1 MKQASKTLI
10 GIFIIGAVVLA
21 VAGVIIFGSGRF
33 FKKANLYVIYFSGS
47 VKGLQVGAPVSFRG
61 TITGEVKEIITVFD
75 YSDLSLLIP
84 VIIELDIT
92 KFAVIAPEQKR
103 DHVDLMI
110 EKGLRGRL
118 EIQSLVTGQL
128 LIDFDFYPDS
138 PVNLLAKNLSELNLD
153 FKELPS
159 IEGDIQKLIKKIED
173 LPIDKIANE
182 AYGLIVDFRQ
192 LIKSP
197 DISESLA
204 TLHKTLKNADKFI
217 KHLDEQVDPLA
228 TNTLGAIE
236 DARLLVKNTDQRTQP
251 AIKSIRKAAEAAI
264 LSLRQAK
271 KTLKTADDVMAEQ
284 SPLRLDVSD
293 TLNEIADAARAIR
306 ILAEYLE
313 QNPDALLRGK

>member
-10 GIFIIGAVVLA
+10 GIFIIGAVALA

-61 TITGEVKEIITVFD
+61 TKIGEVKDIITAFD
-75 YSDLSLLIP
+75 YRDLSLLIP
-84 VIIELDIT
+84 VIIEMDLT
-92 KFAVIAPEQKR
+92 KFTVIAPEQKR
-103 DHVDLMI
+103 EHLDLMV

-138 PVNLLAKNLSELNLD
+138 PVNLLAKNLSELKID

-159 IEGDIQKLIKKIED
+159 IESDIQKLIKKIED
-173 LPIDKIANE
+173 LPIEKIANE
-182 AYGLIVDFRQ
+182 AYGLIVDFRK

-204 TLHKTLKNADKFI
+204 TLHKALKNADKFI

-251 AIKSIRKAAEAAI
+251 AIKSIRKAAEEAI

-284 SPLRLDVSD
+284 SPLRRDVSD

>member
-10 GIFIIGAVVLA
+10 GIFIIGAVALA

-84 VIIELDIT
+84 VIIELDLT
-92 KFAVIAPEQKR
+92 KFAVIASEQKR
-103 DHVDLMI
+103 DHLDLLI

-138 PVNLLAKNLSELNLD
+138 PANLLAKNLSELNLD

-197 DISESLA
+197 DISESFA
-204 TLHKTLKNADKFI
+204 TLHKALKNADKFI

-251 AIKSIRKAAEAAI
+251 AIKSIRTAAEEAI

-271 KTLKTADDVMAEQ
+271 KTLKTADGVMAEQ
-284 SPLRLDVSD
+284 SPLRRDVADS
-293 TLNEIADAARAIR
+293 LNEIADAARAVR

>member
-10 GIFIIGAVVLA
+10 GIFIIGAVALA

-47 VKGLQVGAPVSFRG
+47 VKGLQEGAPVSFRG
-61 TITGEVKEIITVFD
+61 TIVGEVKEIFTVFD

-84 VIIELDIT
+84 VIIEMDLT
-92 KFAVIAPEQKR
+92 KFTVIAPEQKR

-159 IEGDIQKLIKKIED
+159 IESDIQKLVKKIED
-173 LPIDKIANE
+173 LPIEKIANE
-182 AYGLIVDFRQ
+182 AYGLLVDFRQ

-204 TLHKTLKNADKFI
+204 TLHKALKNADKFI

-251 AIKSIRKAAEAAI
+251 AIKSIRTAAEAAI

-293 TLNEIADAARAIR
+293 TLNEIADAARAVR

>member
-1 MKQASKTLI
+1 MKEASKTLI
-10 GIFIIGAVVLA
+10 GIFIIGAVALA

-47 VKGLQVGAPVSFRG
+47 VKGLQEGAPVSFRG
-61 TITGEVKEIITVFD
+61 TIVGEVKEIITVYD
-75 YSDLSLLIP
+75 YSDASLLIP
-84 VIIELDIT
+84 VVIELDLT
-92 KFAVIAPEQKR
+92 KFSVIASEQKR
-103 DHVDLMI
+103 DHLDLAI

-118 EIQSLVTGQL
+118 EMQSLVTGQL

-159 IEGDIQKLIKKIED
+159 IESDIQKLFKKIED
-173 LPIDKIANE
+173 LPIEKIANE
-182 AYGLIVDFRQ
+182 AYGLISEFRH
-192 LIKSP
+192 LLNSDDVTGSI
-197 DISESLA
+197 A
-204 TLHKTLKNADKFI
+204 ALHSVLKNADKLVNNI
-217 KHLDEQVDPLA
+217 NGQVDPLA
-228 TNTLGAIE
+228 TASLDTIK
-236 DARLLVKNTDQRTQP
+236 DMRLLVKNIDQRTQP
-251 AIKSIRKAAEAAI
+251 AINSIRKAAEEAI

-271 KTLKTADDVMAEQ
+271 KTLKTADDVMAER

-306 ILAEYLE
+306 ILAEYIE

>member
-21 VAGVIIFGSGRF
+21 VAGAIIFGSGRF
-33 FKKANLYVIYFSGS
+33 FKKANLFVMYFNGS

-61 TITGEVKEIITVFD
+61 TKIGEVKEIITAFD
-75 YSDLSLLIP
+75 YRDLSLLIP
-84 VIIELDIT
+84 VIIEMDLT
-92 KFAVIAPEQKR
+92 KFTVIAPEKKR
-103 DHVDLMI
+103 DHLDLMI

-138 PVNLLAKNLSELNLD
+138 PVNLLAKNLSELKID

-159 IEGDIQKLIKKIED
+159 IESDIQKLVKKLED
-173 LPIDKIANE
+173 LPIEQIANE
-182 AYGLIVDFRQ
+182 AYGLIADFRQ

-204 TLHKTLKNADKFI
+204 TLHKTLKNADKFVQ
-217 KHLDEQVDPLA
+217 HLDEQVDPLA
-228 TNTLGAIE
+228 TNTL
-236 DARLLVKNTDQRTQP
+236 DAVKDVRLLVKNADQRIQP
-251 AIKSIRKAAEAAI
+251 AIKSIHKAAEEAI

-284 SPLRLDVSD
+284 SPLRRDVAD
-293 TLNEIADAARAIR
+293 TLNEIADAARAVR

>member
-10 GIFIIGAVVLA
+10 GIFIIGAVALA

-33 FKKANLYVIYFSGS
+33 FKKANLYVIFFSGS

-61 TITGEVKEIITVFD
+61 TKIGEVKDIITVFD
-75 YSDLSLLIP
+75 YRDLSLLIP
-84 VIIELDIT
+84 VIIEMDLT
-92 KFAVIAPEQKR
+92 KFTVIAPEQKR
-103 DHVDLMI
+103 EHLDLMV
-110 EKGLRGRL
+110 EKGLRGQL
-118 EIQSLVTGQL
+118 EMQSLVTGQL

-159 IEGDIQKLIKKIED
+159 IESDIQKLAKKIEE
-173 LPIDKIANE
+173 LPIEKIANE

-197 DISESLA
+197 DITESLA

-236 DARLLVKNTDQRTQP
+236 DVRLLVKNTDQRTQP
-251 AIKSIRKAAEAAI
+251 AINSIREAAEEAI

-271 KTLKTADDVMAEQ
+271 KTLKTADDVMAER

-293 TLNEIADAARAIR
+293 TLNEIADAARAVR
-306 ILAEYLE
+306 ILAEFIE

>member
-10 GIFIIGAVVLA
+10 GIFIIGAVALA

-33 FKKANLYVIYFSGS
+33 FKKANLYVIFFSGS

-61 TITGEVKEIITVFD
+61 TKIGEVKNIITAFD
-75 YSDLSLLIP
+75 YRDLSLLIP
-84 VIIELDIT
+84 VIIEMDLT
-92 KFAVIAPEQKR
+92 KFTVIAPEQKR
-103 DHVDLMI
+103 EHLDLMV

-118 EIQSLVTGQL
+118 EIESLVTGQL

-159 IEGDIQKLIKKIED
+159 IESDIQKLMKKIED
-173 LPIDKIANE
+173 LPIEKIANE
-182 AYGLIVDFRQ
+182 AYGLIADFRQ

-197 DISESLA
+197 DISESLV

-217 KHLDEQVDPLA
+217 MHLDEQVDPLA
-228 TNTLGAIE
+228 TNTLDAIE
-236 DARLLVKNTDQRTQP
+236 DVRLLVKNTDQRTQP
-251 AIKSIRKAAEAAI
+251 AIKSIRKAAEEAI

-271 KTLKTADDVMAEQ
+271 KTLKTADDVMAER

-293 TLNEIADAARAIR
+293 TLNEIADAARAVR

>member
-10 GIFIIGAVVLA
+10 GIFIIGAVALA

-33 FKKANLYVIYFSGS
+33 FKKANLYVIFFSGS

-61 TITGEVKEIITVFD
+61 TKIGEVKNIITAFD
-75 YSDLSLLIP
+75 YRDLSLLIP
-84 VIIELDIT
+84 VIIEMDLT
-92 KFAVIAPEQKR
+92 KFTVIAPEQKR
-103 DHVDLMI
+103 EHLDLMV

-118 EIQSLVTGQL
+118 EIESLVTGQL

-159 IEGDIQKLIKKIED
+159 IESDIQKLMKKIED
-173 LPIDKIANE
+173 LPIEKIANE
-182 AYGLIVDFRQ
+182 AYGLIADFRQ

-197 DISESLA
+197 DISESLV

-217 KHLDEQVDPLA
+217 MHLDEQVDPLA
-228 TNTLGAIE
+228 TNTLDAIE
-236 DARLLVKNTDQRTQP
+236 DVRLLVKNTDQRTQP
-251 AIKSIRKAAEAAI
+251 AINSIRKAAEEAI

-271 KTLKTADDVMAEQ
+271 KTLKTADDVMAER

-293 TLNEIADAARAIR
+293 TLNEIADAARAVR

>member
-10 GIFIIGAVVLA
+10 GIFIIGAVALA
-21 VAGVIIFGSGRF
+21 VAGAVIFGSGRF

-61 TITGEVKEIITVFD
+61 TKIGEVKEIITVFD

-84 VIIELDIT
+84 VIVEMDLT
-92 KFAVIAPEQKR
+92 KFTVIAPEQKR
-103 DHVDLMI
+103 EHLDLMV

-159 IEGDIQKLIKKIED
+159 IESDIQKLMKKIED
-173 LPIDKIANE
+173 LPIEKIANE

-197 DISESLA
+197 DISESLV

-217 KHLDEQVDPLA
+217 MHLDEQVDPLA

-236 DARLLVKNTDQRTQP
+236 DARLLVKNTDQRAQP
-251 AIKSIRKAAEAAI
+251 AIKSIRKAAEEAI

-284 SPLRLDVSD
+284 SPLRRDVSD
-293 TLNEIADAARAIR
+293 TLNEIADAARAVR